1 MTKAELIAVV
11 AEKAGLSKKD
21 ADAAVSATFEA
32 ITETLVKG
40 DKIQLVGFGTFATKE
55 RPARTCINPSTK
67 AKIEVPAT
75 TVPVFK
81 IGKALKEAVA
91 K

>member
-32 ITETLVKG
+32 ITETLVK
-40 DKIQLVGFGTFATKE
+40 
-55 RPARTCINPSTK
+55 
-67 AKIEVPAT
+67 VPYAYHCVT
-75 TVPVFK
+75 NRN
-81 IGKALKEAVA
+81 LKY
-91 K
+91 

>member
-1 MTKAELIAVV
+1 MTKAELIAAV

-21 ADAAVSATFEA
+21 ADAAVSATFES

-40 DKIQLVGFGTFATKE
+40 DKIQLVGFGTFSTKD

-67 AKIEVPAT
+67 EKIQVAAT

-81 IGKALKEAVA
+81 IGKGLKDAVA